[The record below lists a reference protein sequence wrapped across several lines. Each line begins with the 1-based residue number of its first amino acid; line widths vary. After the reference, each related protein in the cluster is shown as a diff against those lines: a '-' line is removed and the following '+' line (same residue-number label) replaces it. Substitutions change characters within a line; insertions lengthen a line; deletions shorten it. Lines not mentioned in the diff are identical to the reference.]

1 MSPQAQ
7 IIGHLDA
14 DCFYASAERVR
25 HPGLRHIPL
34 GVLGNQGA
42 CVIAKSYEMK
52 AYGVKTGVPI
62 WEAAKICPHGVY
74 VKRDFHWYEVL
85 SRMML
90 ECVKAISPTVEYYSI
105 DEFFFD
111 ATHLNGATGRGSM
124 FAAARSLQDHIL
136 KQTGVPISIGI
147 SRSRTLAKLAS
158 DHGKPF
164 GCFALLNSD
173 EISEFVETID
183 IQEVTGI
190 ATRSAMKLAQHS
202 IRTCGDFRRADP
214 KLINKLLTKTGEAL
228 WWELHGDPMT
238 PISTNRPMH
247 KAIARGGSIGESTDD
262 FDRLQ
267 AWLVRNVERLVE
279 AMYWHRYVTHRLSV
293 SLAYKEGRHCSDR
306 CKLPEASNASELI
319 LPVAKHLFERCWIR
333 KMKISH
339 MHIIA
344 DELQFH
350 GTHQRSLF
358 DAEAPR
364 IDEIKRLVNDKLGRF
379 KLRSG
384 ETLPLTEIYEDDAHN
399 YDICDIYGKSC
410 F

>member
-1 MSPQAQ
+1 MSPRNQ

-25 HPGLRHIPL
+25 HTGLQHIPL

-62 WEAAKICPHGVY
+62 WDAVKLCPHGVY
-74 VKRDFHWYEVL
+74 IKRDFHWYEVL

-90 ECVKAISPTVEYYSI
+90 DYVRTISPKVEYYSI

-111 ATHLNGATGRGSM
+111 ASYLTRQFSGSIYEV
-124 FAAARSLQDHIL
+124 ARIVQNDIL
-136 KQTGVPISIGI
+136 KKTGVPISIGI

-158 DHGKPF
+158 DYGKPF
-164 GCFALLNSD
+164 GCFALLDED
-173 EISEFVETID
+173 EIARFVEAID
-183 IQEVTGI
+183 IQEVTGV
-190 ATRSAMKLAQHS
+190 ATRSAIKLSEHG
-202 IRTCGDFRRADP
+202 IRTCGDFRRADA
-214 KLINKLLTKTGEAL
+214 KLINKLLTKKGEAL
-228 WWELHGDPMT
+228 WWELHGDAVT
-238 PISTNRPMH
+238 PIATQRPMH
-247 KAIARGGSIGESTDD
+247 KAIARGGSIGESTNDPD
-262 FDRLQ
+262 ILQ

-279 AMYWHRYVTHRLSV
+279 AMYWHRYVTNRLSV

-333 KMKISH
+333 QMRISH

-344 DELQFH
+344 DDLQYL

-358 DAEAPR
+358 VTQSPR
-364 IDEIKRLVNDKLGRF
+364 LDTLKRLVNDKLGRF

-384 ETLPLTEIYEDDAHN
+384 ETLPLVEIYDDDAHQ
-399 YDICDIYGKSC
+399 YDICDVYGKSC